1 MHNLRMEPT
10 INDDLLLDSFD
21 IGILAALQQDSS
33 QTHLALG
40 ETVHLSPSQ
49 VGRRIQRLHEAGLIA
64 AQVALLSPS
73 LLGLGVTAI
82 SYITLSRHG
91 TGEGEQFEQAVGQLP
106 SVLEC
111 FAVTGECDYIL
122 KIVAA
127 DLQELSDATLKA
139 LMRLPGVASV
149 RSNIVLRRIKSSTQ
163 LPLSHLQRP
172 SAQKRQ
178 VRWVQR

>member
-1 MHNLRMEPT
+1 MHNLRMENT
-10 INDDLLLDSFD
+10 FNDDLLLDSYD
-21 IGILAALQQDSS
+21 IGILAALQQDAS
-33 QTHLALG
+33 QTHQMLG
-40 ETVHLSPSQ
+40 ESVHLSPSQ
-49 VGRRIQRLHEAGLIA
+49 VGRRIQRLHDSGLIA

-106 SVLEC
+106 AVLEC

-127 DLQELSDATLKA
+127 DLQALSDSTLKA

-149 RSNIVLRRIKSSTQ
+149 RSNLVLKRIKSSTQ
-163 LPLSHLQRP
+163 LPLEHLQRP
-172 SAQKRQ
+172 SPQRRQ
-178 VRWVQR
+178 IRWVQR